1 MIKKHHFKI
10 AGVSVLLIFTAVTA
24 LFIIFWALSFYI
36 SVKSPKETQYGITFS
51 PTYTEELGL
60 NTKDVFDAATYDL
73 KVKKIR
79 LPIYWDTIEATEN
92 NFNYKDYD
100 ELLDIAKKNNIEVT
114 LAVGF
119 KLPRWPECFQP
130 DWAIDLDKKQREE
143 RILKMVDNTITHFQK
158 RSEIV
163 AWQVENE
170 PFLNFGMCSEISGDL
185 IDKEIALVKSKDSRP
200 IIVTD
205 SGELGFWIPAM
216 QKGDLM
222 GTTLYKTVWNP
233 ILGVLNYPIPPIY
246 YHLKGGFVKI
256 IFARHNQGVII
267 SELQAEP
274 WTYGSPITQTSIQ
287 DQIKLFSLQ
296 QFKDTLSFAKQTGI
310 SEQYLWG
317 VEWWYF
323 MKVHNHP
330 EYWEFAKTVF
340 ENNL

>member
-1 MIKKHHFKI
+1 MIKKHHIKKAAYPFF
-10 AGVSVLLIFTAVTA
+10 LLISAVIA
-24 LFIIFWALSFYI
+24 SFLILWALSFYLSI
-36 SVKSPKETQYGITFS
+36 KSTKGINYGITYS
-51 PTYTEELGL
+51 ASYAKELGL
-60 NTKDVFDAATYDL
+60 DEKEVFDAAIHDL
-73 KVKKIR
+73 NIKKIR
-79 LPIYWDTIEATEN
+79 LPVYWNTIEKTKD
-92 NFNYKDYD
+92 NFNYKEYD
-100 ELLDIAKKNNIEVT
+100 ALLNEAGKNNIDVV

-130 DWAIDLDKKQREE
+130 DWAIDLDKKAREE
-143 RILKMVDNTITHFQK
+143 RILKMVESTIDHFK
-158 RSEIV
+158 DRTEIV

-170 PFLNFGMCSEISGDL
+170 PFLNFGVCSEISGDL
-185 IDKEIALVKSKDSRP
+185 IDKEVAIVRSKDSRP

-246 YHLKGGFVKI
+246 YHIKGKLVRAL
-256 IFARHNQGVII
+256 FAQQNQGVII

-287 DQIKLFSLQ
+287 DQVKLFSLK
-296 QFKDTLSFAKQTGI
+296 QFKDTVVFARQTGI

-317 VEWWYF
+317 LEWWYF
-323 MKVHNHP
+323 MREHNHP
-330 EYWEFAKTVF
+330 EYWEFAKTIF
-340 ENNL
+340 MK